1 MPGPMAQNP
10 DVQSAIARRVAKH
23 VSDALKKERGWVP
36 APRAVSVIVKA
47 VVEGFAAL
55 PAHQLKDM
63 EEHPDE
69 VAERVR
75 RLIHELSRESE
86 AMPHGK
92 LCQKAEKVEGSG
104 IGNILLEEK
113 GRQALSA
120 AAVKMSLEEWAGEV
134 VGATHLARKYGI
146 PRSSLNRW
154 HQQGDVIGLLKGTRK
169 RVYPVEQ
176 FIDGR
181 PAVGIREIIR
191 LVPSQRVAWL
201 WLNQFNPVL
210 EARPIDL
217 LKQERKDEVIGVAES
232 YFGAA

>member
-92 LCQKAEKVEGSG
+92 LCQ
-104 IGNILLEEK
+104 
-113 GRQALSA
+113 
-120 AAVKMSLEEWAGEV
+120 
-134 VGATHLARKYGI
+134 
-146 PRSSLNRW
+146 
-154 HQQGDVIGLLKGTRK
+154 
-169 RVYPVEQ
+169 
-176 FIDGR
+176 
-181 PAVGIREIIR
+181 
-191 LVPSQRVAWL
+191 
-201 WLNQFNPVL
+201 
-210 EARPIDL
+210 
-217 LKQERKDEVIGVAES
+217 
-232 YFGAA
+232 